1 MHVVSRAPFEE
12 AARQYPNDATALD
25 DTYRTLKRLIVDSPD
40 ELKKYFA
47 SLERMKYREKWWV
60 INIGGNHLR
69 MIFFADFER
78 GKIFVKHIASHPE
91 YDRLTKY
98 YREHKE

>member
-12 AARQYPNDATALD
+12 AARRYPNDAVALD
-25 DTYRTLKRLIVDSPD
+25 DTYRIMKKISARTPD
-40 ELKKYFA
+40 DLRKYFG
-47 SLERMKYREKWWV
+47 SLDRMKYRDKWWV
-60 INIGGNHLR
+60 IDIGGNNLR
-69 MIFFADFER
+69 IMFFADYER
-78 GKIFVKHIASHPE
+78 GKIFVKHITTHAE